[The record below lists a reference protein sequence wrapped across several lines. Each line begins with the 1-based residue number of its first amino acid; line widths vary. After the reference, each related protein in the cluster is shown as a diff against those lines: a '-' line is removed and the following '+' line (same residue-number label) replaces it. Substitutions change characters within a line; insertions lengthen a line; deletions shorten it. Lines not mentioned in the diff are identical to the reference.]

1 MIPEKTIKI
10 CGNDVTLR
18 YCAATETGY
27 EQMASKSI
35 TVFRPIPV
43 TNEKGEVV
51 ELNPGPADT
60 KDYLILAVAAI
71 IAASEYNGQEQP
83 VTIKDI
89 LYNTTPNEVK
99 LMIETIVEL
108 SAEWYKTS
116 SVIEPETEADEESP
130 KN

>member
-10 CGNDVTLR
+10 CGKDVTLR

-43 TNEKGEVV
+43 TNDKGEVV
-51 ELNPGPADT
+51 ELNPGPANT
-60 KDYLILAVAAI
+60 YDYLLLVVSAI
-71 IAASEYNGQEQP
+71 IAAYEYHGQEQP
-83 VTIKDI
+83 VTTKDI

-108 SAEWYKTS
+108 SAEWYKVS
-116 SVIEPETEADEESP
+116 SVVEPEMEADGESQ